1 MEQNPSTYIQNQLR
15 QAQQIELQLEQTSAQ
30 KYQLDMKIK
39 EIERSLKE
47 IEEIKDDTP
56 IFKSVGMIVYQVND
70 RKKLKDELEEQKE
83 LSQIRTKTLEKQQ
96 KMLEEKYKEIEQA
109 IRQNYDGMKKGKEGT
124 N

>member
-1 MEQNPSTYIQNQLR
+1 
-15 QAQQIELQLEQTSAQ
+15 
-30 KYQLDMKIK
+30 MKIK